1 MNISLSFK
9 KLISKG
15 SILYFIGFLITST
28 ELILHFLGRS
38 LCLTE
43 GCSIVESFVKGGNIV
58 LLVSG
63 VILFIAL
70 FFISLKETQGKTL
83 TLSYIHSL
91 SLIIALSAEGY
102 LAGFQFFI
110 IKEFCIFCLTV
121 FSVLFIACA
130 IRLMQNKKE
139 LIFAFVSFVAVFFMT
154 YLVNPQIGTIPSS
167 QYVLVYSKDCPHC
180 REVIQFCKQHSISVE
195 AVEAQKISATLKS
208 LNINSVPVLF
218 CNEGK
223 EKKFIVG
230 TDNIKEY
237 LLVKAPSTSNE
248 AGICPIFKPE
258 ECK

>member
-1 MNISLSFK
+1 MNISLNFK
-9 KLISKG
+9 KLTGKG
-15 SILYFIGFLITST
+15 SLFYLIGFLITST
-28 ELILHFLGRS
+28 ELIFHFFGRT

-70 FFISLKETQGKTL
+70 FFISLKETHSKNL

-91 SLIIALSAEGY
+91 ILVIALSAEGY
-102 LAGFQFFI
+102 LTGFQFFI

-121 FSVLFIACA
+121 FSVLFIACV
-130 IRLMQNKKE
+130 IRLMQSKKE
-139 LIFAFVSFVAVFFMT
+139 LIFAFVSFASVFFLT

-167 QYVLVYSKDCPHC
+167 KYVLVYSKDCPHC

-195 AVEAQKISATLKS
+195 AVEAQKISSTLKS

-237 LLVKAPSTSNE
+237 LLVKAPSTSNQE
-248 AGICPIFKPE
+248 GTCPIFKPE